1 MSTYLLNHVPE
12 KLNALAVEGFH
23 KPGSLT
29 LASGAWIHAAG
40 SFVLEAGSYPLKEH
54 EQWVWLAVE

>member
-1 MSTYLLNHVPE
+1 MNSYLLEHISENMAP
-12 KLNALAVEGFH
+12 LAVEGFH

-40 SFVLEAGSYPLKEH
+40 SFTLERERTP
-54 EQWVWLAVE
+54 

>member
-1 MSTYLLNHVPE
+1 MKSYLLSSIPE
-12 KLNALAVEGFH
+12 NMEPLAVEGYH

-40 SFVLEAGSYPLKEH
+40 DEA
-54 EQWVWLAVE
+54 

>member
-1 MSTYLLNHVPE
+1 MESYMLKNVPDE
-12 KLNALAVEGFH
+12 LASLAVEGFH

-40 SFVLEAGSYPLKEH
+40 SFVLEEGA
-54 EQWVWLAVE
+54 